1 MAKRTASELW
11 DALEEATMDAELEA
25 VLAMSPEERRRALE
39 EAGFDIEKV
48 HAQADALHAE
58 AVRSAADA
66 ATPVAVA
73 PAGAVPVAAIAAP
86 RPKRPRAL
94 VVVPTVLAMAA
105 GVALV
110 VKLATPPPPVG
121 SAPPQDPKVVR
132 AEAIRRT
139 ARDACQAQ
147 QWHVCIIE
155 LNEAKAL
162 DPEGDDDPGVQAL
175 RREAHDH
182 P

>member
-1 MAKRTASELW
+1 MAKRTATELW

-58 AVRSAADA
+58 AARPA
-66 ATPVAVA
+66 AVA
-73 PAGAVPVAAIAAP
+73 AAPVAAASVTAVVPP
-86 RPKRPRAL
+86 RPRKPRAL
-94 VVVPTVLAMAA
+94 VVVPSVLAMAA

-110 VKLATPPPPVG
+110 VKLAMPPPLVG

-147 QWHVCIIE
+147 HWQVCIIE

-162 DPEGDDDPGVQAL
+162 DPVGDEDPDVQAL

>member
-1 MAKRTASELW
+1 MIDFSFLYGGRESGSTPHRYGQ
-11 DALEEATMDAELEA
+11 ALKAGHAIPAAQQHA
-25 VLAMSPEERRRALE
+25 VAA
-39 EAGFDIEKV
+39 
-48 HAQADALHAE
+48 
-58 AVRSAADA
+58 SAAA
-66 ATPVAVA
+66 L
-73 PAGAVPVAAIAAP
+73 GLF
-86 RPKRPRAL
+86 AL
-94 VVVPTVLAMAA
+94 VRMGGWAHVMAA

-121 SAPPQDPKVVR
+121 SAPPQDPNVVR

-147 QWHVCIIE
+147 HWQVCIIE

-162 DPEGDDDPGVQAL
+162 DPEGDEEPDVQAL

>member
-11 DALEEATMDAELEA
+11 DALEEATMDAELDA

-58 AVRSAADA
+58 AARQAAVA
-66 ATPVAVA
+66 VVPVAVA
-73 PAGAVPVAAIAAP
+73 PVAAVVPP
-86 RPKRPRAL
+86 RSRKLRAL
-94 VVVPTVLAMAA
+94 VVVPSVLAMAA

-121 SAPPQDPKVVR
+121 SAPPQDPNVVR

-147 QWHVCIIE
+147 QWPLCIRE
-155 LNEAKAL
+155 LDEAKAL
-162 DPEGDDDPGVQAL
+162 DPEGDEDPDVQAL

>member
-1 MAKRTASELW
+1 MANRTATELW
-11 DALEEATMDAELEA
+11 NALDEATMDAELEA

-58 AVRSAADA
+58 AARQA
-66 ATPVAVA
+66 PVAVPPAA
-73 PAGAVPVAAIAAP
+73 PAAAVAAP

-121 SAPPQDPKVVR
+121 SAPPQDPNVVR

-147 QWHVCIIE
+147 HWQVCIIE

-162 DPEGDDDPGVQAL
+162 DPEGDEEPDVQAL